1 VAPCDRGSGP
11 RGLAVAAD
19 DHTDMEME
27 LMAGRTYGVAA
38 RRLAPL
44 AVLALLIAG
53 CGSANK
59 AAVATKNVA
68 ATNMSGMNMS
78 SGSSMASGSGTA
90 SGMSMDAAV
99 AKEEKAVSVD
109 GITPIP
115 TQTLAETT
123 WQGMK
128 IQAMAMTAVPFV
140 VFNGTQEQEIK
151 PTKKTSF
158 HLMVMLNDAQ
168 TGVAIPY
175 AEVWA
180 TIRQHGKL
188 ISDERTWPMI
198 SRYMGSHYGENV
210 TVPGA
215 GTYQLSL
222 LVTPPLEGRHME
234 YANVWLKPHRVN
246 FTFHWQ
252 PPTT

>member
-1 VAPCDRGSGP
+1 
-11 RGLAVAAD
+11 VAAD
-19 DHTDMEME
+19 DHTDREME
-27 LMAGRTYGVAA
+27 LMAVRTRAMA
-38 RRLAPL
+38 IRRLAPL
-44 AVLALLIAG
+44 AFAALLIAG
-53 CGSANK
+53 CASANK
-59 AAVATKNVA
+59 TPVPTKDVA

-78 SGSSMASGSGTA
+78 SGSGSMASGSGSIA
-90 SGMSMDAAV
+90 NGMSMDAAA

-109 GITPIP
+109 GITAIP

-123 WQGMK
+123 WEGMK

-140 VFNGTQEQEIK
+140 IYNGTSEQEIK
-151 PTKKTSF
+151 PTKQTSF
-158 HLMVMLNDAQ
+158 HLMVMLNDSQ
-168 TGVAIPY
+168 TNEPIPY

-180 TIRQHGKL
+180 TIRRHGKL

-198 SRYMGSHYGENV
+198 SRYMGPHYGEDV
-210 TVPGA
+210 SVPGA

-222 LVTPPLEGRHME
+222 LVTPPVSGRHME

-252 PPTT
+252 PPKT